1 MSRRVIIAII
11 CCSCIAMATVVSA
24 ASFTLTTKKLG
35 AASVATPIMF
45 PDQIVIANKGGGHLG
60 KVENGD
66 IITFVWSRQVDEP
79 TLCSGWSN
87 TSSTQNL
94 ALQWS
99 VNNGVAPAHD
109 TLTVTGSSATCSGGL
124 RVGSVD
130 LGAAGYNTGTSPVD
144 YKTTSNALSVGA
156 TTTTLTVTLNGQSKG
171 ASLGTVSGGGV
182 ATWTPDSTVADR
194 AGNSCGNNLA
204 VTSSTTQF

>member
-1 MSRRVIIAII
+1 
-11 CCSCIAMATVVSA
+11 MATIGYA

-45 PDQIVIANKGGGHLG
+45 PDQIIVGNKAGGHLG

-99 VNNGVAPAHD
+99 LNIGTAPADD
-109 TLTVTGSSATCSGGL
+109 TLTVTGTSATCSGGL
-124 RVGSVD
+124 RIGSVD
-130 LGAAGYNTGTSPVD
+130 LGAAGYNTGTGPVD
-144 YKTTSNALSVGA
+144 YKTTANALSVGA

-171 ASLGTVSGGGV
+171 ASLGTVSGGGA

-194 AGNSCGNNLA
+194 AGNNCGNNLA